1 MNYRIGLMAAG
12 LCGMI
17 STFARAE
24 SVPPALEAMRCPQ
37 PPLVDGILTDAC
49 WQTQAMITNLH
60 VFQAPGKTRPVR
72 AWVAKDDA
80 WLYFAADIPHP
91 NPQHVKR
98 TVVKHNGP
106 VTADDSLEIFLDPG
120 TDGVFYLQYMLN
132 SLNVGAEK
140 YVTRK
145 SDHAN
150 PGLMPWR
157 SGAIATPDGWSAE
170 VAVPLAF
177 LAAYGDL
184 DKCRFN
190 FNVNLILP
198 KIDPSQVRIGET
210 KEFLSFAPV
219 KAGFHEPESFGWLKG
234 LETSSVRVPFFP
246 NISGLTVERY
256 LVADGNYA
264 YGLAMKMSSA
274 FAQSGTARLEV
285 EDRPIT
291 GPAEVIAR
299 EIKVAGR
306 DPQDVQIMVPVSAMV
321 ERRAVVRLKDPA
333 TGEIY
338 QAVPLEA
345 DDMAVLRL
353 MTCYLD
359 RSYYTTEAE
368 ARAVCVFSLPAEELA
383 QLKVAVRSEDA
394 TTLAEVAPAQTLMQ
408 APIPLSGLALGAA
421 ELQVDLCRAN
431 GEKLTGQAVT
441 LIKRSPK
448 PGCEWKIDRVNR
460 ILLRNG
466 QPYLGFGIVTHRF
479 TEDIARDIAAAGL
492 DHVCILDLMCKPETT
507 LENRR
512 LAEKYGLY
520 LMDYLDGYMTTNA
533 PISFKLGFE
542 RGPLAAAAAKK
553 TPAERQRLFDEFR
566 PAKRQL
572 VQEVIAS
579 LKDSPNVMGYF
590 SIDEPGCHPEVP
602 DMPQRGRDLYRM
614 ANEADGYHPLY
625 LNFSSY
631 IPAGDEWTDWTDV
644 LGTDPYWIAAGNI
657 HRGTPNFL
665 SQITAATDQRARPG
679 RQPCWII
686 PMSAYWSGT
695 TKRLITP
702 QEQFCQTYLA
712 LIHGAKLLTY
722 FAYGTL
728 IHQEN
733 YDTLR
738 DLAGQ
743 MKKLG
748 PIMLTPDVPWQVKY
762 TPVEWAPDK
771 ALYPSVQ
778 VTLRSRPEGGYALVC
793 ANSKWYPVDAT
804 FQLRGLTIAAAA
816 VGELFAPERQCPV
829 QDGTFSDTFEPFGTR
844 VYLIAGER
852 LTDGAAPNAAGRDDP
867 AISGLPSAVV
877 INVKAADHPE
887 QAVAEPP
894 ETPRSGRVGKKNLA
908 ANPSFEEMSL
918 PELPDY
924 YYSVLGYHGLPPIR
938 SGSPHARYAAVTN
951 HPFHGEYCVRL
962 AGRSSGNPAQVRF
975 CLAPMVEQ
983 STQFTLSIHMRAD
996 RDGVKAGLGSISL
1009 PDWKTKTVSVST
1021 NWQRVAVTGAIPPG
1035 LSPYHQFV
1043 FFAGTD
1049 DSTVWF
1055 DAVQLEKG
1063 DTPTDFEP

>member
-1 MNYRIGLMAAG
+1 M
-12 LCGMI
+12 
-17 STFARAE
+17 
-24 SVPPALEAMRCPQ
+24 
-37 PPLVDGILTDAC
+37 VDGVLTDAC
-49 WQTQAMITNLH
+49 WQTPAMITNLH
-60 VFQAPGKTRPVR
+60 VFKQPGKTRPVN
-72 AWVAKDDA
+72 A
-80 WLYFAADIPHP
+80 WLVRDDVWLYLAVDVPHP
-91 NPQHVKR
+91 APQHIKR
-98 TVVKHNGP
+98 TVFKHNGP
-106 VTADDSLEIFLDPG
+106 VPADDSLEFFIDPG
-120 TDGVFYLQYMLN
+120 TDGIFYIQYMLN

-145 SDHAN
+145 ADHAK
-150 PGLMPWR
+150 PGLIPWR
-157 SGAIATPDGWSAE
+157 SGAMTTPQGWRAEIAI
-170 VAVPLAF
+170 PLAF

-184 DKCRFN
+184 GKCRFN
-190 FNVNLILP
+190 LNVNLVIP
-198 KIDPSQVRIGET
+198 TIDPSQARVGEE

-219 KAGFHEPESFGWLKG
+219 KTGFHEPESFGWLKG
-234 LETSSVRVPFFP
+234 MAATSIRVPFFP

-256 LVADGNYA
+256 SVADGNYA

-274 FAQSGTARLEV
+274 FAQPGTARLEV

-299 EIKVAGR
+299 EIEVAGR

-321 ERRAVVRLKDPA
+321 ERLAVVRLKDAA

-345 DDMAVLRL
+345 DDLAVLRL

-368 ARAVCVFSLPAEELA
+368 ARAVCEFSLPPAELA
-383 QLKVAVRSEDA
+383 ALKVVVRGADA
-394 TTLAEVAPAQTLMQ
+394 ATLAEAAPAQTLMQ
-408 APIPLSGLALGAA
+408 TPIPLSGLAPGAA

-441 LIKRSPK
+441 LIKRPPK
-448 PGCEWKIDRVNR
+448 PGCEWKVDRINR

-492 DHVCILDLMCKPETT
+492 DHVCMLDLMLKPETA

-512 LAEKYGLY
+512 LAEKYGIY

-542 RGPLAAAAAKK
+542 RGPMAAAAAKMAS
-553 TPAERQRLFDEFR
+553 AERQRLFDEFR

-572 VQEVIAS
+572 VQAVIAS

-644 LGTDPYWIAAGNI
+644 LGTDPYWIAAGAL

-695 TKRLITP
+695 TKRLITRP
-702 QEQFCQTYLA
+702 EQFCQTYLA
-712 LIHGAKLLTY
+712 LIHGARLITY

-748 PIMLTPDVPWQVKY
+748 PIMLTPDVPQAINY
-762 TPVEWAPDK
+762 TPAEWAPDK

-778 VTLRSRPEGGYALVC
+778 VTLRARPEGGYALVC
-793 ANSKWYPVDAT
+793 ANSKWHPVDVS
-804 FQLRGLTIAAAA
+804 FRLEGLELDSGHAGVLFDNSLKIAIK
-816 VGELFAPERQCPV
+816 
-829 QDGTFSDTFEPFGTR
+829 DGTFSDAFQPFGVR
-844 VYLIAGER
+844 VYLI
-852 LTDGAAPNAAGRDDP
+852 DGKTAAAAGQTPVR
-867 AISGLPSAVV
+867 ISVV
-877 INVKAADHPE
+877 AADHPE
-887 QAVAEPP
+887 QAQPEEP
-894 ETPRSGRVGKKNLA
+894 EAPRSGRVGKKNLA
-908 ANPSFEEMSL
+908 ANPSFE
-918 PELPDY
+918 
-924 YYSVLGYHGLPPIR
+924 R
-938 SGSPHARYAAVTN
+938 
-951 HPFHGEYCVRL
+951 F
-962 AGRSSGNPAQVRF
+962 AGF
-975 CLAPMVEQ
+975 
-983 STQFTLSIHMRAD
+983 
-996 RDGVKAGLGSISL
+996 AGLLLLRPGIPRACL
-1009 PDWKTKTVSVST
+1009 LFVPAVRM
-1021 NWQRVAVTGAIPPG
+1021 RVMPR
-1035 LSPYHQFV
+1035 
-1043 FFAGTD
+1043 
-1049 DSTVWF
+1049 
-1055 DAVQLEKG
+1055 
-1063 DTPTDFEP
+1063 